1 MERFFAQ
8 LNFSSPTWDLFI
20 IPFFLVFSLLY
31 GLSLGRDRILVIIV
45 SIYMALAVVN
55 TAPFLRAMEGTTI
68 NVAIGPYFA
77 FRVTVFL
84 SVFLV
89 IFFLLSQSALAGTL
103 GGHHEQGSVIQ
114 VILFSVLHVGLLI
127 SVTLSFLP
135 REIAERF
142 APLTRNIFL
151 SEIGRFIWIVA
162 PILAMVA
169 MRTRR
174 RSPGGSV

>member
-1 MERFFAQ
+1 MSQ
-8 LNFSSPTWDLFI
+8 LLSQINFSSPTWDLFI
-20 IPFFLVFSLLY
+20 ILFFLVFSLLY

-55 TAPFLRAMEGTTI
+55 SAPFLKAIEGTTI
-68 NVAIGPYFA
+68 HVAVGPYFA
-77 FRVTVFL
+77 FRVTLFL

-89 IFFLLSQSALAGTL
+89 IFFLLSRSALVGTF
-103 GGHHEQGSVIQ
+103 GGQEQGSVIQ
-114 VILFSVLHVGLLI
+114 VMLFSILHVGLLT

-135 REIAERF
+135 AEIAARF
-142 APLTRNIFL
+142 APLTRTIFL
-151 SEIGRFIWIVA
+151 SEIGRFVWIIL

-174 RSPGGSV
+174 RPPT